1 MIVVDTNVVSE
12 LMRPSPSP
20 EVVGWVRGN
29 ERELY
34 TTSITLAEIRYGI
47 ERLADGRRKE
57 LLRSI
62 AEEAFADFEERV
74 LPFDAKA
81 AVPYATIVSGRD
93 RAGLPIDGFDAQIAS
108 ICRAHRAALATR
120 NAKDSRAPGPT
131 SSTPAIRPACSN
143 QPRPAGVRNSAL
155 TLTGRRIAPINP
167 TVPTRGVA

>member
-20 EVVGWVRGN
+20 VVVGWVRRS

-57 LLRSI
+57 LLRST
-62 AEEAFADFEERV
+62 AEEVFADFEERV

-81 AVPYATIVSGRD
+81 AVLYATIVSDRD

-120 NAKDSRAPGPT
+120 NSKDFQGTGTDVIDPWQPDPHAPTDPD
-131 SSTPAIRPACSN
+131 P
-143 QPRPAGVRNSAL
+143 
-155 TLTGRRIAPINP
+155 
-167 TVPTRGVA
+167 

>member
-20 EVVGWVRGN
+20 VVVGWVRRS

-62 AEEAFADFEERV
+62 AEEVFADFEERV

-81 AVPYATIVSGRD
+81 AVLYATIVSDRD
-93 RAGLPIDGFDAQIAS
+93 RAGLPIDGFDAQIVS

-120 NAKDSRAPGPT
+120 NSKDFQGTGTDVIDPWQSDPHTPT
-131 SSTPAIRPACSN
+131 SPHP
-143 QPRPAGVRNSAL
+143 
-155 TLTGRRIAPINP
+155 
-167 TVPTRGVA
+167 